1 MKDLETMEFKIAKFL
16 RGGVIF
22 SGIIIAI
29 GWGMSFKA
37 DSDPFAN
44 LQTYSSLNLVDSL
57 QMNAILQNWGKL
69 IAYLGLTILIS
80 LPVLR
85 VFLSVLLF
93 IKQKEKTMALI
104 GAIVLIGLILSFSL
118 GVEA

>member
-1 MKDLETMEFKIAKFL
+1 MKNIETMELKISKFL
-16 RGGVIF
+16 RAGVVV

-29 GWGMSFKA
+29 GWAMSLKPGT
-37 DSDPFAN
+37 DPFAP
-44 LQTYSSLNLVDSL
+44 LQTYSAFNLIDSL
-57 QMNAILQNWGKL
+57 QMHAILQNWGKL
-69 IAYLGLTILIS
+69 IAYFGLTILIS

-85 VFLSVLLF
+85 VFLSVILF

-118 GVEA
+118 GIEA

>member
-1 MKDLETMEFKIAKFL
+1 MKDLETMELKISKFL
-16 RGGVIF
+16 RAGVVI
-22 SGIIIAI
+22 SGIIILI
-29 GWGMSFKA
+29 GWAMSFKP

-44 LQTYSSLNLVDSL
+44 LQTYSSFNLIDSL
-57 QMNAILQNWGKL
+57 QMHAILQNWGKL
-69 IAYLGLTILIS
+69 IAYFGLTILIS

-85 VFLSVLLF
+85 VLLTVLLF
-93 IKQKEKTMALI
+93 IKQREKTMALI